1 MLSIRLSRIGK
12 KKQPIYRVIVTE
24 KRRDPYGKFLEILGN
39 YDPRSTDKKLTLKE
53 DRVSHWLSVGAQ
65 PSDTVKN
72 LLIREGLIKSD
83 KKAKAVAISK
93 KRQAKLDEKSGAAAE
108 AAKEAEEAA
117 AAKATAEAEAK
128 AEAEAPAEAPAEEA
142 PAEEPAKEEAPAEE
156 APKEAEKKTEE

>member
-83 KKAKAVAISK
+83 KKAKAVAISN
-93 KRQAKLDEKSGAAAE
+93 KRRKKLDEKSGAAAE
-108 AAKEAEEAA
+108 AAKEAE
-117 AAKATAEAEAK
+117 AKAEAEAPQPEADQPK
-128 AEAEAPAEAPAEEA
+128 AEAEAPAEEA
-142 PAEEPAKEEAPAEE
+142 SAEEPAKEEAPAEE
-156 APKEAEKKTEE
+156 APKEEEKKTEE